1 VCQLHPYFCKSQG
14 QQKRSKILTWIIKK
28 FICKSWSFCV
38 PLGIAWRGTCAAVLP
53 TPGDTASSFPEDMR
67 YKWCC
72 DQRARA
78 PLHTVAAS
86 SNRDH
91 PTRSLY
97 NCLFALD
104 VYGCHSSRT
113 SRSCWIT
120 HSAERQRSS
129 CNNIPFYKGPHQSC
143 VLFVKV
149 APGSLRPSHP
159 ARSQHHLSA
168 QSFTLWQQ
176 ATTEITRRDH
186 SIIACSYH
194 GCCSS
199 RIFR

>member
-1 VCQLHPYFCKSQG
+1 MCQLHPYFCKSQG
-14 QQKRSKILTWIIKK
+14 QQKRSIILTWIIRK

-53 TPGDTASSFPEDMR
+53 TPGIQLLPFLKTCGISGVAIREPER
-67 YKWCC
+67 HFT
-72 DQRARA
+72 
-78 PLHTVAAS
+78 LAAS
-86 SNRDH
+86 NNRDH

-129 CNNIPFYKGPHQSC
+129 CNNIPFYKEPHQSC